1 MGEIQKYFRAEKLAK
16 HTKRF
21 AFRCVDFA
29 PGFLFTPD
37 DNNHLRQR
45 RPQEIHDQFDL
56 DTERH

>member
-1 MGEIQKYFRAEKLAK
+1 
-16 HTKRF
+16 
-21 AFRCVDFA
+21 
-29 PGFLFTPD
+29 LFTPD